1 MLSERLYLVKNEAGE
16 EMGPVDQ
23 EALVNWAKEGKITPG
38 CKVRSTLIPQ
48 WGAAGSV
55 DFLKPFIFAQQEA
68 AIRKKQNSIVNII
81 KRRIFLRAE
90 DLMAD
95 GGLVKVRPETY
106 PSASL
111 LLRYLAGLTDTLLM
125 LLLAAAISYLFTL
138 LFRHGIFGKELVF
151 YVGFG
156 VFWVLC
162 LLYFTLT
169 IAYGTQTIGQ
179 RSWGIFLIKLDG
191 QPFWVGRAFFY
202 TIFMIPLGIF
212 SALFVLTSEKK
223 LSAQEHLT
231 GTRMVRIK
239 LISKKQR

>member
-16 EMGPVDQ
+16 EMGPVNQDT
-23 EALVNWAKEGKITPG
+23 LVTWAKDGKITPG

-55 DFLKPFIFAQQEA
+55 DFLKPFILAQQET
-68 AIRKKQNSIVNII
+68 AIRKKQNSLVNII

-90 DLMAD
+90 NIMTNS
-95 GGLVKVRPETY
+95 GLVKVRPETY

-111 LLRYLAGLTDTLLM
+111 LLRYMAGLTDTLLM
-125 LLLAAAISYLFTL
+125 ILLAAAISYLFTL
-138 LFRHGIFGKELVF
+138 LFRHGVFGKELVF

-169 IAYGTQTIGQ
+169 IAYCTQTLGQ
-179 RSWGIFLIKLDG
+179 RSWGIFLIKQDG
-191 QPFWVGRAFFY
+191 QPFWAGRAFFY

-212 SALFVLTSEKK
+212 SALFVLTGEKK